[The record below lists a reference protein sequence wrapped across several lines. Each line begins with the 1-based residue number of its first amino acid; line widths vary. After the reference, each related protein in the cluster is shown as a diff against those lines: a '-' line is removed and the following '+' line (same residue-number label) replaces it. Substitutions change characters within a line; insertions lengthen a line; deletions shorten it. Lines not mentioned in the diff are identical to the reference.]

1 MNKAIVKILPMIM
14 IFGLVGCGVDKE
26 ADPEIIGG
34 ADEPATIIIESEPED
49 NKTDN
54 PLSISGTWVTASMGY
69 EYYGE
74 TQAEY
79 YVQFTDTDVNYL
91 HKKAGALVLDHSDR
105 INNIEETATGGFI
118 VQAETVGGNRYTY
131 RTGEGDKDTLEYY
144 GTWNEDD
151 FSDMYSGGASL
162 TRLSE

>member
-1 MNKAIVKILPMIM
+1 MKFKLLPIIM
-14 IFGLVGCGVDKE
+14 ILGLAGCGVDKE
-26 ADPEIIGG
+26 AVPEIIGG
-34 ADEPATIIIESEPED
+34 ADEPATIILESEPED

-91 HKKAGALVLDHSDR
+91 HTKAGDYVLDHSDK
-105 INNIEETATGGFI
+105 INSIEETATGGFI
-118 VQAETVGGNRYTY
+118 VQAETAEGNQYTY
-131 RTGEGDKDTLEYY
+131 RTSEGDKDILEYY
-144 GTWNEDD
+144 GTWNEEE
-151 FSDMYSGGASL
+151 FSDTYSGGASL
-162 TRLSE
+162 SRLSE